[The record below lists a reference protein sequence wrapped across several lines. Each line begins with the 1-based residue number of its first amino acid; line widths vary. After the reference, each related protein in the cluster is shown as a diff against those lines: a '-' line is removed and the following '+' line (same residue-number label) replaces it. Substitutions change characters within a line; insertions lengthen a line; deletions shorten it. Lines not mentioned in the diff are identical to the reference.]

1 MATLVSLFLRSW
13 SSSKR
18 CLSSSDKTVNVSSD
32 GSWNI
37 FKGEKQTSNNPHKT
51 IFILLMF
58 LLLPNL
64 YLKIYLIIHWDS
76 EVIQMAH
83 TSIFAYFMN
92 NEVRVSDGEKS
103 T

>member
-1 MATLVSLFLRSW
+1 
-13 SSSKR
+13 
-18 CLSSSDKTVNVSSD
+18 
-32 GSWNI
+32 
-37 FKGEKQTSNNPHKT
+37 
-51 IFILLMF
+51 MF

-92 NEVRVSDGEKS
+92 NEVRVSDGEKKHIKIVIKRRNPTS
-103 T
+103 QSAFLRRCLSVEVIQGRAKETSALI

>member
-1 MATLVSLFLRSW
+1 
-13 SSSKR
+13 
-18 CLSSSDKTVNVSSD
+18 
-32 GSWNI
+32 
-37 FKGEKQTSNNPHKT
+37 
-51 IFILLMF
+51 MF

-92 NEVRVSDGEKS
+92 NKVRVSDGEKS

>member
-1 MATLVSLFLRSW
+1 
-13 SSSKR
+13 
-18 CLSSSDKTVNVSSD
+18 
-32 GSWNI
+32 
-37 FKGEKQTSNNPHKT
+37 
-51 IFILLMF
+51 MF

-92 NEVRVSDGEKS
+92 NEVRVSDGEKKHIKIVIKRRNPTS
-103 T
+103 QSAFLRRCLSVAVIQGRAKETSALI